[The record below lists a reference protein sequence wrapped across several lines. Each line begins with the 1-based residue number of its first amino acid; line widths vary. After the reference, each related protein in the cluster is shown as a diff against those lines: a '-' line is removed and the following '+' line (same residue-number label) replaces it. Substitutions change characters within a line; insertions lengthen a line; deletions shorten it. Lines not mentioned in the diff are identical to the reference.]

1 MCDGSVYCTE
11 EKNLERTAQRLSCPV
26 RLVCFALQNADSR
39 VVQRAVTA
47 HTAASPSIS
56 LKTIIVSPLDS
67 GIPPII
73 VFFLFCLICKSQS
86 IGSVL
91 TSSNY

>member
-1 MCDGSVYCTE
+1 VCDGSVYSTE

-26 RLVCFALQNADSR
+26 HLVCLPCKMQ
-39 VVQRAVTA
+39 TPE
-47 HTAASPSIS
+47 SPSIS

-73 VFFLFCLICKSQS
+73 VFF
-86 IGSVL
+86 VL
-91 TSSNY
+91 SHM